1 MAILNLF
8 KKKNVEAAK
17 SAQQS
22 DLPALQINRHILD
35 GRLAEISERLR
46 RIESRQKETS
56 LQIEEIDGFLQGG
69 GNESVLV
76 SVLIALLDSLEDFYH
91 FAAGDTDSPLLEQA
105 WMMWNAAKNAAESAG
120 LEIIAAEYEPFDFLR
135 HSAESAEQDNGIPSG
150 YVIKTLKCG
159 YIYRND
165 IIRRAA
171 VVVNKTAVLMNE
183 TPIAEIM

>member
-1 MAILNLF
+1 M
-8 KKKNVEAAK
+8 
-17 SAQQS
+17 
-22 DLPALQINRHILD
+22 
-35 GRLAEISERLR
+35 R

-69 GNESVLV
+69 GNESALV
-76 SVLIALLDSLEDFYH
+76 DAVTSFLDIIWDFYC
-91 FAAGDTDSPLLEQA
+91 FTTNDTDSPLSEQA
-105 WMMWNAAKNAAESAG
+105 RMMWNAARNAAESAG
-120 LEIIAAEYEPFDFLR
+120 LEIIAAEREPLDFLR
-135 HSAESAEQDNGIPSG
+135 HSAESAEQNNDIPNG

-159 YIYRND
+159 YIYRNE